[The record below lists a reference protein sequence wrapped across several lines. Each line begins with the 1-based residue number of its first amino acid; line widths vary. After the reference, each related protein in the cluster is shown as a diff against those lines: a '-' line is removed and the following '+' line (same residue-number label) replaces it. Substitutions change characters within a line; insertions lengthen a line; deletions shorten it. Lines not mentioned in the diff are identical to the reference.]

1 MMNFETYSLLKKFLD
16 NGTFTGADAFY
27 AERACQK
34 FEEAQEARKLKQEI
48 RNTMMKNMMLDV
60 LSKAE
65 KPLRP
70 TEIQFILYRETG
82 KEYSCATVSWYC
94 NQLCWIDRKLIYK
107 PGKGKRGYY
116 SIRKEK

>member
-1 MMNFETYSLLKKFLD
+1 MMDFETYNLLRKCLD
-16 NGTFTGADAFY
+16 NGTFTGTDALQ
-27 AERACQK
+27 AKWACQK
-34 FEEAQEARKLKQEI
+34 FEEAQEEQRRKREA
-48 RNTMMKNMMLDV
+48 RNTMMKNMMLGV

-94 NQLCWIDRKLIYK
+94 GQLWIEKKLTYTQ
-107 PGKGKRGYY
+107 KGNRSYY
-116 SIRKEK
+116 SIRKEN

>member
-1 MMNFETYSLLKKFLD
+1 MNFETYSLLKKFLD

-70 TEIQFILYRETG
+70 RKFSLFFTVRPVRNILVPPFRGIAINFTG
-82 KEYSCATVSWYC
+82 
-94 NQLCWIDRKLIYK
+94 LIE
-107 PGKGKRGYY
+107 
-116 SIRKEK
+116 S

>member
-1 MMNFETYSLLKKFLD
+1 MMNFETYSLLRKCLD
-16 NGTFTGADAFY
+16 NGTFTGMDAFQ

-34 FEEAQEARKLKQEI
+34 FEEAREEQRRKQEI

-60 LSKAE
+60 LLKAE

-82 KEYSCATVSWYC
+82 KEYSCSTVSWYC
-94 NQLCWIDRKLIYK
+94 SQLCWTDRKLIYT

-116 SIRKEK
+116 SIRKEN

>member
-1 MMNFETYSLLKKFLD
+1 MNFETYSLLKKFLD

-34 FEEAQEARKLKQEI
+34 FEEAQEARKRKQEI

-94 NQLCWIDRKLIYK
+94 GQLWIDKKLTYTQ
-107 PGKGKRGYY
+107 KGNRSYY
-116 SIRKEK
+116 SIKKEK

>member
-1 MMNFETYSLLKKFLD
+1 MMNFEVYSLLRKCLD
-16 NGTFTGADAFY
+16 SGTFTGMDALQ
-27 AERACQK
+27 AKRACQK
-34 FEEAQEARKLKQEI
+34 FEEAREEQKQKREI
-48 RNTMMKNMMLDV
+48 RNTMMKKMMLDV

-94 NQLCWIDRKLIYK
+94 GQLWIDKKLIYTQ
-107 PGKGKRGYY
+107 KGNRSYY
-116 SIRKEK
+116 SIKKEK

>member
-1 MMNFETYSLLKKFLD
+1 MMNFDTYSLLKKCLD
-16 NGTFTGADAFY
+16 NGTFTGIDAIH
-27 AERACQK
+27 AERACLQY
-34 FEEAQEARKLKQEI
+34 EEAQEAQKLKQEI

-82 KEYSCATVSWYC
+82 KEYSCSTISWYC
-94 NQLCWIDRKLIYK
+94 GYLCWIDRKLTRTQ
-107 PGKGKRGYY
+107 KGNRAYY
-116 SIRKEK
+116 SIRKEN

>member
-16 NGTFTGADAFY
+16 NGTFTGIDGIH
-27 AERACQK
+27 AERACLQY
-34 FEEAQEARKLKQEI
+34 EEAQEARKLKQEI

-82 KEYSCATVSWYC
+82 KEYSCATISWYC
-94 NQLCWIDRKLIYK
+94 GHLCWIDRKLIYTK
-107 PGKGKRGYY
+107 KGSRSYY
-116 SIRKEK
+116 SIRKEN

>member
-16 NGTFTGADAFY
+16 NGTFTGIDEIH
-27 AERACQK
+27 AERACSQY
-34 FEEAQEARKLKQEI
+34 EEAKEARKLKQEI

-65 KPLRP
+65 KPLCP

-82 KEYSCATVSWYC
+82 KEYSCATISLYC
-94 NQLCWIDRKLIYK
+94 DHLYWIDRKLTYTK
-107 PGKGKRGYY
+107 KGSRSYY
-116 SIRKEK
+116 SIRKEN

>member
-1 MMNFETYSLLKKFLD
+1 MMNFETYSLLRQYLD
-16 NGTFTGADAFY
+16 NDTFTGADAFY
-27 AERACQK
+27 AERACLK
-34 FEEAQEARKLKQEI
+34 FEEAQEEQKRKQEI
-48 RNTMMKNMMLDV
+48 RNTMMKNMMFNV

-82 KEYSCATVSWYC
+82 KEYSCSTVSWYC
-94 NQLCWIDRKLIYK
+94 NQLCWIDRKLTYTK
-107 PGKGKRGYY
+107 KGNRSYY

>member
-16 NGTFTGADAFY
+16 NGTFTGIDEIRAK
-27 AERACQK
+27 RACLQY
-34 FEEAQEARKLKQEI
+34 EEAQEARKLKQEI

-82 KEYSCATVSWYC
+82 KEYSCSTVSWYC
-94 NQLCWIDRKLIYK
+94 DQLWIDKKLTYAQ
-107 PGKGKRGYY
+107 KGNRSYY

>member
-34 FEEAQEARKLKQEI
+34 FEEAQKARKLKQEI

-82 KEYSCATVSWYC
+82 KEYSCSTVTWYC
-94 NQLCWIDRKLIYK
+94 GQLWIDKKLAYAQ
-107 PGKGKRGYY
+107 KGKKGYY
-116 SIRKEK
+116 SIRKEN

>member
-1 MMNFETYSLLKKFLD
+1 MMNFDTYSLLKKFLD
-16 NGTFTGADAFY
+16 NGTFTGIDEIH
-27 AERACQK
+27 AERACSQY
-34 FEEAQEARKLKQEI
+34 EEAQKAQKLKQEI

-82 KEYSCATVSWYC
+82 KEYSCSTVSWYC
-94 NQLCWIDRKLIYK
+94 GYLCWIDRKLTRTQ
-107 PGKGKRGYY
+107 KGNRAYY
-116 SIRKEK
+116 SLRKEK

>member
-1 MMNFETYSLLKKFLD
+1 MMDFETYSLLRKCLD
-16 NGTFTGADAFY
+16 NGTFTEMDAFQ
-27 AERACQK
+27 AKRACLK
-34 FEEAQEARKLKQEI
+34 FEEAQEARRLKQEI

-94 NQLCWIDRKLIYK
+94 GQLWIEKKLTYTK
-107 PGKGKRGYY
+107 KGNRTYY
-116 SIRKEK
+116 SIKKEK

>member
-1 MMNFETYSLLKKFLD
+1 MINFDTYSLLKKCLD
-16 NGTFTGADAFY
+16 NGTFTGIDAIH
-27 AERACQK
+27 AERACLQY
-34 FEEAQEARKLKQEI
+34 EEAQKAQKLKQEI

-82 KEYSCATVSWYC
+82 KEYSCSTISWYC
-94 NQLCWIDRKLIYK
+94 GYLCWIDRKLTRTQ
-107 PGKGKRGYY
+107 KGNRAYY
-116 SIRKEK
+116 SLRKEK

>member
-1 MMNFETYSLLKKFLD
+1 MMNFDTYSLLKKFLD
-16 NGTFTGADAFY
+16 NGTFEGIDAIH
-27 AERACQK
+27 AERACLQY
-34 FEEAQEARKLKQEI
+34 EEAQKAQKLKQEI

-82 KEYSCATVSWYC
+82 KEYSCSTISWYC
-94 NQLCWIDRKLIYK
+94 GYLCWIDKKLTRTQ
-107 PGKGKRGYY
+107 KGNRAYY

>member
-1 MMNFETYSLLKKFLD
+1 MMNFEIYSLLRKCLD
-16 NGTFTGADAFY
+16 DGTFTGMDVFQ

-65 KPLRP
+65 KPLCP

-82 KEYSCATVSWYC
+82 KEYPCATVAWYC
-94 NQLCWIDRKLIYK
+94 GHLCWIDKKLTYTK
-107 PGKGKRGYY
+107 KGSRSYY
-116 SIRKEK
+116 SIRKEN